1 MQPEH
6 LEQLKASG
14 QSAIRLDWAPPILVI
29 EGGSSGA
36 DNHRRDYDYMEKRN
50 QYEWRGIPEYW
61 IVDPVKGQVTVLFL
75 TEDGYEET
83 VFVGDE
89 VVKSP
94 SFEDWALTAV
104 EMLSV

>member
-1 MQPEH
+1 MLVVEVV
-6 LEQLKASG
+6 
-14 QSAIRLDWAPPILVI
+14 SA
-29 EGGSSGA
+29 GA
-36 DNHRRDYDYMEKRN
+36 DNHRRDYIEKRN
-50 QYEWRGIPEYW
+50 QYEWRGISEYW
-61 IVDPVKGQVTVLFL
+61 IVDLVKEQVTVLFL

-94 SFEDWALTAV
+94 SFSEWGLTAA